1 MQIYKPSQ
9 LYNRHVHEQASDA
22 VEEHLLSRESFQK
35 IKEAYPDTLYTPNF
49 FIRIA
54 LALLTAVAVLCSAG
68 ILGLMFWSSDDSII
82 SSLVFLAFLCYGALE
97 LFVQKKWFYNA
108 GVDNTLM
115 VAILVFVTAAF
126 FVADFSFD
134 TRLLSAVMI
143 LLTAWL
149 CFRFTD
155 AFMAVLCYVFFFIF
169 LFTNIIEFG
178 SLARML
184 APILMMVFSLAVYL
198 VFQRLR
204 TVMNF
209 NSYNGC
215 YKAIMLFAL
224 LSFYLSGN
232 YFVVNKLS
240 IELFA
245 EPLTTSVL
253 MAGMFWFFTVAIP
266 VLYVIFGVVR
276 KDKLL
281 IRTGLILIAIA
292 IFTVRYY
299 YAIFPLEI
307 SMIIAGMLLITI
319 SYGVIKYLHT
329 ARHGFV
335 FKIKNANAIPVEQVE
350 SLITADRFGTTA
362 PIETGFDFGGGSGG
376 GAGATGKF

>member
-1 MQIYKPSQ
+1 MQIYKSSQ
-9 LYNRHVHEQASDA
+9 LYNRHVHEQASEA
-22 VEEHLLSRESFQK
+22 VEEHLLSGDSLQK
-35 IKEAYPDTLYTPNF
+35 IKEAYPETLYTPNF

-54 LALLTAVAVLCSAG
+54 LVLLTAVAVLFSAG
-68 ILGLMFWSSDDSII
+68 IFGLMFWSSDDSII
-82 SSLVFLAFLCYGALE
+82 ASLVFLGLVCYAALE
-97 LFVQKKWFYNA
+97 LLVHKKWFYNA

-115 VAILVFVTAAF
+115 VAILVFIASAF

-143 LLTAWL
+143 LLCGWL
-149 CFRFTD
+149 CLRFTD

-178 SLARML
+178 SLAKMV
-184 APILMMVFSLAVYL
+184 APIPMMVCSIIVYF
-198 VFQRLR
+198 VFQRLSA
-204 TVMNF
+204 VHNF

-215 YKAIMLFAL
+215 YKAVMLFAL

-240 IELFA
+240 IELFGA
-245 EPLTTSVL
+245 PLTTSTF

-266 VLYVIFGVVR
+266 VLYVGFGVVR
-276 KDKLL
+276 KDRML
-281 IRTGLILIAIA
+281 IRTGLLLIATA

-307 SMIIAGMLLITI
+307 TMFIAGMLMITTSYVLIRFLRI
-319 SYGVIKYLHT
+319 PRY
-329 ARHGFV
+329 GFV
-335 FKIKNANAIPVEQVE
+335 FKIKNANTIPVEQAE
-350 SLITADRFGTTA
+350 SLIITDRFGTTS
-362 PIETGFDFGGGSGG
+362 PVETGFDFGGGSGG
-376 GAGATGKF
+376 GAGASGKY